1 MKARLRLWHNSSG
14 DDVTKLFQLNLVLGI
29 AAG

>member
-1 MKARLRLWHNSSG
+1 MKAQLRLSHYFSG

-29 AAG
+29 VAG

>member
-1 MKARLRLWHNSSG
+1 MKARLRLSDNSSD

-29 AAG
+29 ALG